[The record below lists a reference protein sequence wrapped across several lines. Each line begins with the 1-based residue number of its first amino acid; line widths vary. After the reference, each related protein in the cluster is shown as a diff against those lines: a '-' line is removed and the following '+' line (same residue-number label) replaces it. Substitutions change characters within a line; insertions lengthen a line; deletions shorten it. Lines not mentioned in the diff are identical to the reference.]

1 MVMGMKITILM
12 PAFNEE
18 SHIKQ
23 GIKGI
28 VNLVSKLGYD
38 YEVIII
44 DDGSTDNTRKVAEK
58 MSTNPQVQVIGYKQN
73 RGKGNAILYG
83 LKHSKGDYVV
93 FWDSDWEIEPLEFKD
108 YITALEHADIVIGS
122 KRHPESVV
130 ESPFI
135 RKFLSYGFNLFIRLA
150 IGIKITDTQTG
161 FKAFR
166 RERLEQIIPL
176 MSVTRYAFDAEL
188 LVIAELLKLP
198 IIELP
203 VEIHLGARLIGSHH
217 ILRILFDMAGIAYR
231 LRILRWYQKNLNNK
245 LASYKPL
252 IHL

>member
-1 MVMGMKITILM
+1 MGMKITILM

-18 SHIKQ
+18 HHISQ

-44 DDGSTDNTRKVAEK
+44 DDGSTDNTRNVAKKEAN
-58 MSTNPQVQVIGYKQN
+58 NPHVRVIGYKQN
-73 RGKGNAILYG
+73 RGKGNAIMYG
-83 LKHSKGDYVV
+83 LQHSKGDYVV
-93 FWDSDWEIEPLEFKD
+93 FWDSDWDIEPLEFKD
-108 YITALEHADIVIGS
+108 YIIALEHADIVIGS
-122 KRHPESVV
+122 KRHPESLV
-130 ESPFI
+130 ESPFL
-135 RKFLSYGFNLFIRLA
+135 RKFLSYGFNLLIRLA
-150 IGIKITDTQTG
+150 LGIKITDTQTG
-161 FKAFR
+161 FKVFR
-166 RERLEQIIPL
+166 RERLEQIINL

-188 LVIAELLKLP
+188 LVIAELLKLQ

-203 VEIHLGARLIGSHH
+203 VEIHLSARLIGTPH

-245 LASYKPL
+245 SASYKPL
-252 IHL
+252 IRV